1 MNTKIAGIAGRVFQY
16 GIAVI
21 GSILFL
27 LILFGDD
34 TVIPYA
40 IGLSLW
46 SIYIAAGI
54 AILFALFHF
63 ATNIKDNKKG
73 LIGIG
78 AFVLII
84 VIARFMAKGQ
94 ETSLDLFQ
102 KADEGQIL
110 MTDTGLYMLYIL
122 MGIAVLSILF
132 AEVSRLL
139 K

>member
-27 LILFGDD
+27 LILFKGDD
-34 TVIPYA
+34 SFIPYA

-54 AILFALFHF
+54 AVLFGLLHF
-63 ATNIKDNKKG
+63 VTNIKDNKKG

-84 VIARFMAKGQ
+84 VIAR
-94 ETSLDLFQ
+94 
-102 KADEGQIL
+102 
-110 MTDTGLYMLYIL
+110 
-122 MGIAVLSILF
+122 
-132 AEVSRLL
+132 
-139 K
+139 